1 MKKLFI
7 LLAACAVL
15 SACGDSK
22 KQEKAALDS
31 VIKIHDKVM
40 SSDDQLMSNKM
51 KIDTLLKETL
61 PGDTAATKRQLMGLK
76 IQLTQAEDA
85 MENWMQKFDPEQKGK
100 SHEDIMNYLE
110 AQKAQI
116 KTINAAIDSAVNA
129 STTYL
134 KTVKK

>member
-1 MKKLFI
+1 MKKIFI
-7 LLAACAVL
+7 LIAACAVL
-15 SACGDSK
+15 SACSDNK

-40 SSDDQLMSNKM
+40 GSDDQLMSNKM

-100 SHEDIMNYLE
+100 SHEDVMNYLE
-110 AQKAQI
+110 TQKVQI
-116 KTINAAIDSAVNA
+116 KNINAAIDSAVNS
-129 STTYL
+129 STNYL
-134 KTVKK
+134 KTIKQ

>member
-40 SSDDQLMSNKM
+40 GSDDQLMSNKM

-116 KTINAAIDSAVNA
+116 KTINAAIDSAVNSSA
-129 STTYL
+129 TYL
-134 KTVKK
+134 KTIKK